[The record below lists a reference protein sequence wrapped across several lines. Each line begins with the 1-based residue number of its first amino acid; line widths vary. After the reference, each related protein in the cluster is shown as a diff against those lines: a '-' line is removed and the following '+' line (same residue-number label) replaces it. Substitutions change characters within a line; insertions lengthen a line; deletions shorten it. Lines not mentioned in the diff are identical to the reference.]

1 MEKSEYIIAMTSLI
15 AVAEVS
21 RQGLDY
27 IRPRGLVHTAEQL
40 WEELE
45 RKGYADKEPEEK
57 F

>member
-45 RKGYADKEPEEK
+45 RKGYADKEAEEK